1 MPMGPGQ
8 ATKSGGAM
16 MPVTEAMTAA
26 AVTPAGNGTEAPGE
40 AKAETRHPGRA
51 LSAATN
57 SLRAR
62 ADLLKSI
69 PREVF
74 FLFSLCEMYIK
85 VPYIMYM

>member
-1 MPMGPGQ
+1 MPSGPGQ
-8 ATKSGGAM
+8 VTKSGGAM
-16 MPVTEAMTAA
+16 MPETEAMTAA

-62 ADLLKSI
+62 AALLQFFVFLSLVVRIVHKS
-69 PREVF
+69 
-74 FLFSLCEMYIK
+74 SLY
-85 VPYIMYM
+85 MYM

>member
-1 MPMGPGQ
+1 MAARMPMGPGQ

-62 ADLLKSI
+62 ADLLV
-69 PREVF
+69 P
-74 FLFSLCEMYIK
+74 LCEMYIK
-85 VPYIMYM
+85 VPYILYM